1 MAESPDVVMQRLHDE
16 QAGALWGHC
25 LRLTNYDRARAE
37 DVCQETLLRAWRNAS
52 LLDEGQGSVR
62 AWLFTVARNIVI
74 DESRTRRARSEF
86 PVDEVPE
93 PGHTD
98 DRSDEEIPVI
108 PPERVASSTRRRP

>member
-1 MAESPDVVMQRLHDE
+1 
-16 QAGALWGHC
+16 
-25 LRLTNYDRARAE
+25 LTNYDRARAE

-74 DESRTRRARSEF
+74 DESRTKRARSEF

-93 PGHTD
+93 PPRAD
-98 DRSDEEIPVI
+98 DRSRSEVPALETVRPGHL
-108 PPERVASSTRRRP
+108 VACFHPGEHHDQEVQPA